1 MANPFLALTVAGLL
15 VALAVLVFW
24 PGSGLYF
31 RWRRARRVTERV
43 LIEDALKHIN
53 KCEVAGRLP
62 TVESVAGA
70 LQVSTNATVGL
81 LDRMQA
87 LGLLTVQ
94 NGDFHLTAE
103 GRSAALHIIR
113 AHRLWER
120 YLADR
125 TGYEESEWHER
136 AERYEHMLQPADADL
151 LAAQLGNPIHDPH
164 GDPIPDAGGEYVAHG
179 GSPLTALPVG
189 QLARVVHMEDE
200 PEAVYAQLV
209 AEGMYPGMMVRLM
222 SMSRERV
229 RFWADGDEHVLAP
242 VLAANISV
250 VPVQEE
256 AWVETDLRAFPD
268 VSEETLAS
276 LDLGQQGRVVA
287 LSPRLR
293 GEDRRRMMDLGI
305 LPGTMVHAELQSP
318 SGDPVAY
325 RIRDALIALREEQAQ
340 LIHIMRQKESA

>member
-1 MANPFLALTVAGLL
+1 MPDPLLALL
-15 VALAVLVFW
+15 VAGFLMAVGLLVFW
-24 PGSGLYF
+24 PGSGLYS
-31 RWRRARRVTERV
+31 RWRKARRVTERV

-53 KCEVAGRLP
+53 KGEMAGRLP
-62 TVESVAGA
+62 TVESTAGA
-70 LQVSTNATVGL
+70 LQVSPNAAVAL
-81 LDRMQA
+81 LGRMQA

-94 NGDFHLTAE
+94 NGGFQLTPE

-120 YLADR
+120 FLADR
-125 TGYEESEWHER
+125 TGYEESEWHEQ
-136 AERYEHMLQPADADL
+136 AERHEHILQPADADL

-179 GSPLTALPVG
+179 GRPLTALPVG
-189 QLARVVHMEDE
+189 QVAQVVHMEDE

-209 AEGMYPGMMVRLM
+209 AEGMYPGMMVRLV
-222 SMSRERV
+222 SSSRERM

-250 VPVQEE
+250 VPIAREVWTETERRVPAE
-256 AWVETDLRAFPD
+256 A
-268 VSEETLAS
+268 SETLAS
-276 LDLGQQGRVVA
+276 LEPGQQGRVVG

-305 LPGTMVHAELQSP
+305 LPGTMVNAELRSP

-340 LIHIMRQKESA
+340 LIHITRQEESA